1 MRQCALGHLQ
11 IHTGEYGRAK
21 EHGRS
26 NGNSRVL
33 RYLKLPSTFFLCYP
47 LAEMWYGLKL
57 GTFGKPLFPGNSTL
71 RFRSQGKV
79 LCGSS
84 MLHPTLI
91 HLKDPRGIQG
101 LASQLNPVMEM
112 GLDLTPK
119 ETNFLKKKQTIML
132 LQEKQ
137 PQALNTQVKRQSLFL
152 FLLIIA

>member
-137 PQALNTQVKRQSLFL
+137 PQALNTQVKRQSLFI

>member
-119 ETNFLKKKQTIML
+119 ETNFLKKK
-132 LQEKQ
+132 KQ
-137 PQALNTQVKRQSLFL
+137 QQQSCSYRKSSLRP
-152 FLLIIA
+152 

>member
-1 MRQCALGHLQ
+1 MRQCASVHLQ

-137 PQALNTQVKRQSLFL
+137 PQALNTQVKRQSLFI

>member
-101 LASQLNPVMEM
+101 LASWLNPVMEM